1 MALSAGAVVAQFDGD
16 FQGLNK
22 GLQDAQSKINGF
34 TGGIQK
40 AGNSIGKVFENLGDA
55 AMKYGK
61 IVGLAGVGALT
72 LFSKQAIDQVK
83 QVQNASAGLR
93 AYEKDAGKVSKTLSE
108 LVSFAQSDMGVLFQ
122 RGDLF
127 DAASTLKLF
136 GAATEDLTP
145 RVKIMSKAVAGGKT
159 TFQDLSTILGRV
171 SASGK
176 LTATDFDMLIERGIG
191 LDKKMRGTSVSADKL
206 FEALDKALPDELL
219 EGRATS
225 IEGQMV
231 RLRSALRNVGSTF
244 LGVNQDAN
252 GFLPGSIGERVF
264 SLLDKLRQFAR
275 SKEFL
280 DGITIAAKFLGDSI
294 DNLVIAGKGLEGLRA
309 LIFEG
314 DFTGSDNLFGIGED
328 SPFIPFVLEAR
339 QSVISFYN
347 SLKPLVEAVRDFF
360 SRVITP
366 AIPTIQLLSGVL
378 LFLATQ
384 VLAGLLY
391 AWKQIKPAVQELIV
405 VFLDFWET
413 IQPILQGLLIIITAI
428 IVPAF
433 QYLLAVV
440 VQVFSGIITAVTG
453 ALNVVTGIIKTVFG
467 IVAGIMTGDF
477 SAAAEG
483 FKQIFRGLGGFL
495 SGAINILISPFRG
508 FIDAV
513 RNTLQGIDFFGIAV
527 NWINSLIAGVKS
539 KAGGIGGAI
548 KQGIGNMLPEGLRKL
563 IPGFADG
570 VRNFGGGMAIVG
582 ERGPELVNLPKGA
595 DVFSN
600 EESRRMT
607 GGQGITIETMNIKS
621 GVDWEVGASYL
632 AQKLRLS

>member
-16 FQGLNK
+16 FKGLNK
-22 GLQDAQSKINGF
+22 GLQEAKGKLDGF
-34 TGGIQK
+34 TGNIQK
-40 AGNSIGKVFENLGDA
+40 AGNKVEETFKAMGKFAV
-55 AMKYGK
+55 KYGK

-72 LFSKQAIDQVK
+72 LFSKQAIDQVT

-93 AYEKDAGKVSKTLSE
+93 AYEKDASKVSNTLSE
-108 LVSFAQSDMGVLFQ
+108 LVKFAQSDMGVLFQ

-136 GAATEDLTP
+136 GAATEDLVP

-191 LDKKMRGTSVSADKL
+191 LDKKMRGTSVSAEEL
-206 FEALDKALPDELL
+206 FKALDKALPDELL

-231 RLRSALRNVGSTF
+231 RLRSALRNVGATF
-244 LGVNQDAN
+244 LGVNKEAD

-264 SLLDKLRQFAR
+264 QLLDKLRGFVR

-280 DGITIAAKFLGDSI
+280 DGVTTASNFLASSF
-294 DNLVIAGKGLEGLRA
+294 DNLVIAAKGLEGLRA

-314 DFTGSDNLFGIGED
+314 DFKGSDNLFGMGED
-328 SPFIPFVLEAR
+328 SQFVTFVFEAR
-339 QSVISFYN
+339 DAVKSFWEAMQPAIQSV
-347 SLKPLVEAVRDFF
+347 KTFF
-360 SRVITP
+360 ERYII
-366 AIPTIQLLSGVL
+366 AYIPTLQLFLGIL
-378 LFLATQ
+378 LMLATQ
-384 VLAGLLY
+384 VLAGLKG
-391 AWKQIKPAVQELIV
+391 AWEQLKKPVGDLLMAFI
-405 VFLDFWET
+405 DFWET
-413 IQPILQGLLIIITAI
+413 VQPLLQGFLIAITIILI
-428 IVPAF
+428 PAF

-440 VQVFSGIITAVTG
+440 VQVFSGIITAVSG

-477 SAAAEG
+477 SAAAQG
-483 FKQIFRGLGGFL
+483 FKQILNGLKEFL
-495 SGAINILISPFRG
+495 WGATKIMISPFRG

-513 RNTLQGIDFFGIAV
+513 RNTLQGINFFQIAV
-527 NWINSLIAGVKS
+527 NWMQELIRGIKS

-548 KQGIGNMLPEGLRKL
+548 KEGIGKILPEGVRKL
-563 IPGFADG
+563 IPGFANG
-570 VRNFGGGMAIVG
+570 VRNFGGGLAVVG
-582 ERGPELVNLPKGA
+582 ERGPELVNLPKGT

-600 EESRRMT
+600 EESKRMV

>member
-40 AGNSIGKVFENLGDA
+40 AGNNIGKVFETLGDV

-61 IVGLAGVGALT
+61 IVGVAGVGALT
-72 LFSKQAIDQVK
+72 LFSKQAIDQVS

-93 AYEKDAGKVSKTLSE
+93 AYEKDAGKVSNTLSE
-108 LVSFAQSDMGVLFQ
+108 LVKFAQSDMGVLFQ

-136 GAATEDLTP
+136 GANTDDLVE

-191 LDKKMRGTSVSADKL
+191 LDKKMRGTSISADKL
-206 FEALDKALPDELL
+206 FEALDKSLPDELL

-244 LGVNQDAN
+244 LGVNEDAN

-264 SLLDKLRQFAR
+264 NLLNKIREFAR

-280 DGITIAAKFLGDSI
+280 DGMTTAAKFLGDSI

-314 DFTGSDNLFGIGED
+314 DFRGSDNLFGMGED
-328 SPFIPFVLEAR
+328 SGFVTFVLDAREAVINFNDSLQPLI
-339 QSVISFYN
+339 QSVKSFFERYII
-347 SLKPLVEAVRDFF
+347 AY
-360 SRVITP
+360 
-366 AIPTIQLLSGVL
+366 IPTLQLFLGIL
-378 LFLATQ
+378 LVLATQ
-384 VLAGLLY
+384 VLAGLKG
-391 AWKQIKPAVQELIV
+391 AWEQLKKPVGDLLMAFI
-405 VFLDFWET
+405 DFWET
-413 IQPILQGLLIIITAI
+413 VQPLLQGFLIAITIIL
-428 IVPAF
+428 VPAF

-440 VQVFSGIITAVTG
+440 VQVFSGIITAVSG

-477 SAAAEG
+477 SAAAQG
-483 FKQIFRGLGGFL
+483 FKQILNGLKEFL
-495 SGAINILISPFRG
+495 WGATKIMISPFRG

-513 RNTLQGIDFFGIAV
+513 RNILQGIDFFGIAV

-582 ERGPELVNLPKGA
+582 ERGPELVNLPKGS